1 MIGLVGV
8 SYTYPDTEH
17 PVLSGLALAVSA
29 GSVFGIVGASG
40 SGKTTLAKTISG
52 FIPHA
57 EGGDL
62 EGPVTVADIV
72 VPDATLLDIVSKVGL
87 VTQNPFNQIT
97 GARFSVEEEIAFGLE
112 NLGIDR
118 PAMIERAG
126 AIIERFGLQELRER
140 SPYELS
146 GGKQQLVAIT
156 SIMVME
162 PMILVMD
169 EPTSQL
175 DPGGTRLV
183 FDVIDRVAAQG
194 TTVVL
199 FEHKLELLRDHADIL
214 GVLAEGRIVLSGPPR
229 DVLADAR
236 LADWGVGS
244 TRFTAAARAA
254 VAERLAPGR
263 NRCRSLSSRL
273 STTSEGERDEG
284 FDIGA

>member
-1 MIGLVGV
+1 MIELVGV
-8 SYTYPDTEH
+8 SYTYPDTEE
-17 PVLSGLALAVSA
+17 PVLAGLDLSVGA
-29 GSVFGIVGASG
+29 GGVYGVVGASG
-40 SGKTTLAKTISG
+40 AGKTTLAKTISG

-62 EGPVTVADIV
+62 EGSVTVAGIAV
-72 VPDATLLDIVSKVGL
+72 ADATLLDVVSKVGL

-112 NLGIDR
+112 NLGVSR
-118 PAMIERAG
+118 PDMIERVD
-126 AIIERFGLQELRER
+126 AILERFGLQELRTR

-146 GGKQQLVAIT
+146 GGQQQLVAIA

-162 PMILVMD
+162 PTILVMD

-183 FDVIDRVAAQG
+183 FEVIDRVAAAG

-199 FEHKLELLRDHADIL
+199 FEHKLELLRDHADTL
-214 GVLAEGRIVLSGPPR
+214 GVLAEGRIVLAGAPR

-254 VAERLAPGR
+254 VSAGLEPADAPLPVSLAEAVDYFGG
-263 NRCRSLSSRL
+263 
-273 STTSEGERDEG
+273 GER
-284 FDIGA
+284 

>member
-1 MIGLVGV
+1 MIELVGV
-8 SYTYPDTEH
+8 SYTYPDTEE
-17 PVLSGLALAVSA
+17 PVLAGLDLSVGA
-29 GSVFGIVGASG
+29 GGVYGVVGASG
-40 SGKTTLAKTISG
+40 AGKTTLAKTISG

-62 EGPVTVADIV
+62 EGSVTVAGIAV
-72 VPDATLLDIVSKVGL
+72 ADATLLDVVSKVGL

-112 NLGIDR
+112 NLGVSR
-118 PAMIERAG
+118 PDMIERVD
-126 AIIERFGLQELRER
+126 AILERFGLQELRTR

-146 GGKQQLVAIT
+146 GGQQQLVAIA

-162 PMILVMD
+162 PTILVMD

-183 FDVIDRVAAQG
+183 FEVIDRVAAAG

-199 FEHKLELLRDHADIL
+199 FEHKLELLRDHADTL
-214 GVLAEGRIVLSGPPR
+214 GVLAEGRIVLAGPPR

-254 VAERLAPGR
+254 VAAGLEPADAPLPVSLAEAVDYFGG
-263 NRCRSLSSRL
+263 
-273 STTSEGERDEG
+273 GER
-284 FDIGA
+284 

>member
-1 MIGLVGV
+1 MIELVGV
-8 SYTYPDTEH
+8 SYTYPDTEE
-17 PVLSGLALAVSA
+17 PVLAGLDLSVGA
-29 GSVFGIVGASG
+29 GGVYGVVGASG
-40 SGKTTLAKTISG
+40 AGKTTLAKTISG

-62 EGPVTVADIV
+62 EGSVTVADIAV
-72 VPDATLLDIVSKVGL
+72 ADATLLDVVSKVGL

-112 NLGIDR
+112 NLGVSR
-118 PAMIERAG
+118 PDMIERVD
-126 AIIERFGLQELRER
+126 AILERFALQELRTR

-146 GGKQQLVAIT
+146 GGQQQLVAIA

-162 PMILVMD
+162 PTILVMD

-183 FDVIDRVAAQG
+183 FEVIDRVAAAG

-199 FEHKLELLRDHADIL
+199 FEHKLELLRDHADTL
-214 GVLAEGRIVLSGPPR
+214 GVLAEGRIVLAGSPR

-254 VAERLAPGR
+254 VAAGLEPADAPLPVSLAEAVDYFGG
-263 NRCRSLSSRL
+263 
-273 STTSEGERDEG
+273 GER
-284 FDIGA
+284 

>member
-1 MIGLVGV
+1 MIELVGV
-8 SYTYPDTEH
+8 SYTYPDTEE
-17 PVLSGLALAVSA
+17 PVLAGLDLSVGA
-29 GSVFGIVGASG
+29 GGVYGVVGASG
-40 SGKTTLAKTISG
+40 AGKTTLAKTISG

-62 EGPVTVADIV
+62 EGSVTVAGIAV
-72 VPDATLLDIVSKVGL
+72 ADATLLDVVSKVGL

-112 NLGIDR
+112 NLGVSR
-118 PAMIERAG
+118 PDMIERVD
-126 AIIERFGLQELRER
+126 AILERFGLQELRTR

-146 GGKQQLVAIT
+146 GGQQQLVAIA

-162 PMILVMD
+162 PTILVMD

-183 FDVIDRVAAQG
+183 FEVIDRVAAAG

-199 FEHKLELLRDHADIL
+199 FEHKLELLRDHADTL
-214 GVLAEGRIVLSGPPR
+214 GVLAEGRIVLAGAPR

-254 VAERLAPGR
+254 VAAGLEPADAPLPVSLAEAVDYFGG
-263 NRCRSLSSRL
+263 
-273 STTSEGERDEG
+273 GER
-284 FDIGA
+284 